1 MNCFHLTLRNYII
14 LVYGLRMRGF
24 LDELSVD
31 KIMVFFL
38 YLQIWRDMI
47 TSESLVQIC
56 DYHNC
61 KDE

>member
-1 MNCFHLTLRNYII
+1 MAFEW
-14 LVYGLRMRGF
+14 GDF

-61 KDE
+61 KVE